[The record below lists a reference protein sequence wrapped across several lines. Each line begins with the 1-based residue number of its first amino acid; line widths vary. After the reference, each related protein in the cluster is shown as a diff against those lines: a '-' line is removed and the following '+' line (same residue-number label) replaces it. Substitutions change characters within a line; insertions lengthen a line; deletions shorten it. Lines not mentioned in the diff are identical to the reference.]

1 YSTLFDSRFKTLQQ
15 NRKGDC
21 LMTEYLQTLFISG
34 MACLGCTGEIKY
46 ALEKNPSISVKK
58 VNLEEGLVTIAAKT
72 DLSISVINQLLENT
86 KYKAL

>member
-1 YSTLFDSRFKTLQQ
+1 
-15 NRKGDC
+15 
-21 LMTEYLQTLFISG
+21 MTEYLQTLFISG

-72 DLSISVINQLLENT
+72 DLSISVINQLLEYT

>member
-1 YSTLFDSRFKTLQQ
+1 
-15 NRKGDC
+15 
-21 LMTEYLQTLFISG
+21 
-34 MACLGCTGEIKY
+34 GEIKY

>member
-1 YSTLFDSRFKTLQQ
+1 
-15 NRKGDC
+15 
-21 LMTEYLQTLFISG
+21 MTEYLQTLFISG
-34 MACLGCTGEIKY
+34 MDCLGCTGEIKY

-86 KYKAL
+86 KYRAL